1 MPSVALRMTLLFER
15 LTGHAAPLGVQL
27 LLACVAL
34 LNSSVVR
41 VVELAMHLLLQV
53 RVFGVQSENP
63 RVVWCAV

>member
-1 MPSVALRMTLLFER
+1 M
-15 LTGHAAPLGVQL
+15 HAAPPGVQL

-53 RVFGVQSENP
+53 SVAAIPLLFGITASPGVFGVPASP
-63 RVVWCAV
+63 